1 MLTLLVIGVLIGV
14 GTVLALR
21 PHRESVI
28 RVWRPTLWFWRVLRL
43 VSLVFIAI
51 ALFVS
56 GRFFLQMI
64 GVIIVGFGVVYVWIE
79 RPQEKLQ

>member
-1 MLTLLVIGVLIGV
+1 MIALLVIGVLLGV
-14 GTVLALR
+14 GAIIAIR
-21 PHRESVI
+21 PHRDQFL

-43 VSLVFIAI
+43 VSLVGIAA

-56 GRFFLQMI
+56 GRFILQLL

-79 RPQEKLQ
+79 EPHEKLT